1 MMVVL
6 FLASISVAHSLFIE
20 TVTLAKI
27 LIVLTLT
34 AIVTLVFNMLYTHLL
49 NPCKMNYP
57 ESIE

>member
-34 AIVTLVFNMLYTHLL
+34 AIVTLVFNMLYTQSSE
-49 NPCKMNYP
+49 PMQD
-57 ESIE
+57 ESS